1 MRKDGNSN
9 SQVLG
14 ALGRHHT
21 ARREFQRKRN
31 HATQEFSR
39 SAVLIIIPA
48 FHLLSFNI
56 ELRLLCLYPQILLLR
71 RKRRVPIAST
81 QTGTVRENTPTLEPS
96 FSCPRETLRRKTKT
110 PTPTPAGY
118 CKALPAKQTRSYL
131 GQDKRPAWAY
141 RKTTSRSTSASNPSQ
156 GGLALYTRTRST
168 HAVAKF
174 PMTGTHYP
182 KTTAQTTTYA
192 RPTVRDNQFT

>member
-21 ARREFQRKRN
+21 ARREFQRKRD

-39 SAVLIIIPA
+39 AAVLIIIPA
-48 FHLLSFNI
+48 FHPLSFNI

-110 PTPTPAGY
+110 PTPTPTGY
-118 CKALPAKQTRSYL
+118 CKALPAKQTSPIWVRTRDL
-131 GQDKRPAWAY
+131 PGRTARQPRGQQAHQTR
-141 RKTTSRSTSASNPSQ
+141 RKADSRCTHE
-156 GGLALYTRTRST
+156 LALLT
-168 HAVAKF
+168 
-174 PMTGTHYP
+174 
-182 KTTAQTTTYA
+182 Q
-192 RPTVRDNQFT
+192 